1 MKSLIV
7 NVFRGF
13 CMALADS
20 VPGVSGGTVA
30 FILGFYDKFI
40 NSLNDLFSNDG
51 NKKESIKFLIKLG
64 IGWIIGMALATVILS
79 KVFESHIYV
88 VSYLF
93 VGFILFAIPLII
105 KDDMK
110 LLKGNYKHLIF
121 TVIGIVVVSLLTY
134 LNQKTINSIDIS
146 VSSLNIGLCI
156 YTFVAGMVAIS
167 AMVLPGISG
176 STLLLI
182 FGLYLPIINGI
193 KETLHLNLEF
203 VPILFI
209 FGLGVIAGIFL
220 VIRLVK
226 KALEK
231 YRSQTI
237 YTIIGLMIGSV
248 YAIIMGPTSLS
259 APKSPLSFA
268 TFSLIA
274 FIVGGVVVFL
284 MEYIKNKIGNE
295 D

>member
-40 NSLNDLFSNDG
+40 NSLNDLFSKDG

-88 VSYLF
+88 VSSLF

-105 KDDMK
+105 KDDLK

-182 FGLYLPIINGI
+182 FGLYLPIINGT

-209 FGLGVIAGIFL
+209 FGLGIIAGIFL

-231 YRSQTI
+231 YRSKTI

-259 APKSPLSFA
+259 TPKSPLSFG

>member
-40 NSLNDLFSNDG
+40 NSLNDLFSKDG

-64 IGWIIGMALATVILS
+64 IGWIIGMALATIILS

-88 VSYLF
+88 VSSLF

-209 FGLGVIAGIFL
+209 FGLGIIAGIFL

-259 APKSPLSFA
+259 TPKSPLSFA
-268 TFSLIA
+268 TFSVIA

>member
-1 MKSLIV
+1 MKSFIV
-7 NVFRGF
+7 NGFRGF
-13 CMALADS
+13 CMSLADS

-40 NSLNDLFSNDG
+40 NSLNDLFSKDG
-51 NKKESIKFLIKLG
+51 DKKSAIKFLVKLG
-64 IGWIIGMALATVILS
+64 IGWVVGMCLATLILS
-79 KVFESHIYV
+79 KVFETHIYI
-88 VSYLF
+88 VSSLF
-93 VGFILFAIPLII
+93 VGFILFAIPLIV
-105 KDDMK
+105 KDDIK
-110 LLKGNYKHLIF
+110 ILKGNYKHLVF
-121 TVIGIVVVSLLTY
+121 TLIGIVVVSLLTSFNPSASSS
-134 LNQKTINSIDIS
+134 LDIS
-146 VSSLNIGLCI
+146 TSSLNIGLCL

-193 KETLHLNLEF
+193 KETLHMNFEF
-203 VPILFI
+203 VPILLI

-237 YTIIGLMIGSV
+237 YTIIGLMIGSI
-248 YAIIMGPTSLS
+248 YAIFMGPTSLS
-259 APKSPLSFA
+259 VPKAPLSFS
-268 TFSLIA
+268 TFSIIA
-274 FIVGGVVVFL
+274 FIIGGVVVLL
-284 MEYIKNKIGNE
+284 MEYVKNKLGNE
-295 D
+295 E

>member
-88 VSYLF
+88 VSSLF

>member
-40 NSLNDLFSNDG
+40 NSLNDLFSKDG
-51 NKKESIKFLIKLG
+51 NKKEAIKFLIKLG
-64 IGWIIGMALATVILS
+64 IGWIIGMALATIILS

-88 VSYLF
+88 VSSLF

-105 KDDMK
+105 KDDLK

-226 KALEK
+226 RALEK

-237 YTIIGLMIGSV
+237 YTIIGLMIGSI

-259 APKSPLSFA
+259 TPKSPLSFA
-268 TFSLIA
+268 TFSVIA

>member
-40 NSLNDLFSNDG
+40 NSLNDLFSKDG

-88 VSYLF
+88 VSSLF

-105 KDDMK
+105 KDDLK

-209 FGLGVIAGIFL
+209 FGLGIIAGIFL

-259 APKSPLSFA
+259 TPKSPLSFG